1 MDLRFLHTFRVLTES
16 ASLTEAAQRLGLTQ
30 SAVSLQLQKLERE
43 FGARLVER
51 SRHPLQV
58 TPAGVS
64 LLREATTLLAGYE
77 AAIEAVRRASTEVAG
92 VLSLSAS
99 TTPGE
104 YLVPAMLSGF
114 LAAHPGV
121 DAELRVT
128 DSAGVYDDLMARR
141 AAFGF
146 SGARRDDLDL
156 TLELLAE
163 DHIVLVGL
171 PGMAAPVMSPGQIGR
186 LSLVVREPGSG
197 TMAAVRRGLDG
208 VGVSAGLPRGR
219 LTVGSTQ
226 AAVVA
231 VLAGVGCAFLSRL
244 AVGNLV
250 QSGVLVETVVPGLDI
265 RRQMWLVYDPA
276 AVQAGLRPA
285 FLAHIRSLTAG
296 ADGDRGLSSLVYS
309 DRSMRHD

>member
-51 SRHPLQV
+51 SRHPLEV
-58 TPAGVS
+58 TPAGAS
-64 LLREATTLLAGYE
+64 LLREATSLLAGYE
-77 AAIEAVRRASTEVAG
+77 AALEAVRRASTEVAG

-104 YLVPAMLSGF
+104 YLVPAMLSVF
-114 LAAHPGV
+114 LAAHPDV
-121 DAELRVT
+121 DAELRIT
-128 DSAGVYDDLMARR
+128 DSAGVYEDLMGGR

-146 SGARRDDLDL
+146 SGARRDDLGL
-156 TLELLAE
+156 TLDLVAE
-163 DHIVLVGL
+163 DHIILVGL
-171 PGMAAPVMSPGQIGR
+171 PGIAPPVVLPDQIGR
-186 LSLVVREPGSG
+186 LSLVVRETGSG
-197 TMAAVRRGLDG
+197 TMAAVRRGLEG
-208 VGVSAGLPRGR
+208 VGVHTASLRGR

-226 AAVVA
+226 AAVAA

-244 AVGNLV
+244 AVGDLV
-250 QSGVLVETVVPGLDI
+250 QSGALVETAVDGLDI

-285 FLAHIRSLTAG
+285 FLAHVRALSGG
-296 ADGDRGLSSLVYS
+296 ADRDRAASSLVYS
-309 DRSMRHD
+309 ERSMRHD